1 MMKRLFTIFLL
12 LLLITTN
19 TYAETIYKTIP
30 GTPFKDITEPVMV
43 IDKNV
48 IYKTIPGTSF
58 KDITEPLMVIEKNG
72 IYPTIPG
79 TTFRDYSVTPQFVI
93 E

>member
-1 MMKRLFTIFLL
+1 MKLL
-12 LLLITTN
+12 TMLLTLLITTN
-19 TYAETIYKTIP
+19 GYAETIYKTIP

-43 IDKNV
+43 IENNV
-48 IYKTIPGTSF
+48 IYKTIPNTPY
-58 KDITEPLMVIEKNG
+58 KDPTEPIMVIEKNG

-79 TTFRDYSVTPQFVI
+79 TTLRDYSQMPGYVI

>member
-1 MMKRLFTIFLL
+1 MKILTLFLT

-19 TYAETIYKTIP
+19 TYAEVVYKTIP
-30 GTPFKDITEPVMV
+30 NTPFKDITEPVMV
-43 IDKNV
+43 IEKNV
-48 IYKTIPGTSF
+48 IYQTIPNTSF
-58 KDITEPLMVIEKNG
+58 KDPTEPIFVIEKNG

-79 TTFRDYSVTPQFVI
+79 TTLRDYSVMPQFVI

>member
-1 MMKRLFTIFLL
+1 MRKHLIFFV
-12 LLLITTN
+12 ICFDIS
-19 TYAETIYKTIP
+19 AETIYKTIP

-43 IDKNV
+43 IEKNV
-48 IYKTIPGTSF
+48 IYKTIPNTPY
-58 KDITEPLMVIEKNG
+58 KDPTEPIMVIEKSG

-79 TTFRDYSVTPQFVI
+79 TTLRDFSEMPGFVI

>member
-1 MMKRLFTIFLL
+1 MKKLLTLFLT

-19 TYAETIYKTIP
+19 TYAEVVYKTIP
-30 GTPFKDITEPVMV
+30 NTPFKDITEPVMV
-43 IDKNV
+43 IEKNV
-48 IYKTIPGTSF
+48 IYQTIPNTPF
-58 KDITEPLMVIEKNG
+58 KDPTEPIFVIEKNG

-79 TTFRDYSVTPQFVI
+79 TTLRDYSVMPQFVI